1 MLLGEILR
9 VALQSIRANIIR
21 SCLTMLGIIIGVA
34 AVITMLAAGSGAQQQ
49 IEDQIDALGAN
60 VLNITAETWFL
71 RGVARDALTLEVED
85 VWALREHAQYL
96 DAVVPTLED
105 RGQITYDGRNSN
117 TRLVGTTADY
127 ADIFNYDVQY
137 GRMFTE
143 AEDQARQRVAVAGS
157 AIPQYLG
164 IDNPPDLL
172 GQRVFMRGI
181 PFTVVGILKEIGGSF
196 NNPGSTDHTAGAN
209 SRNPGVRLGGP
220 GGHQRSRGSGCA
232 AGNRHGG
239 RGNACFAPNTRSFP
253 VSPTISQSTT
263 ASSSSKPARR
273 RNRRLPC
280 CWPASPASACWVGGI
295 GIMNIMLV
303 SVTERTRE
311 IGVRMALGATRLNIM
326 TQFLI
331 EAVALCL
338 LGGALG
344 VAAGAGMATLLSRT
358 AGWAVYISPESIL
371 LAVAFSLGVGLFFGL
386 LPARRAAALESHR
399 GLALRIALR
408 FLPIVPLLA
417 RTALCIGASGSL

>member
-196 NNPGSTDHTAGAN
+196 NNPDQQIILPVRTAETRVFGSEDLEDISVRVVPDVPLETAMVDVERVLRAEHKIL
-209 SRNPGVRLGGP
+209 PGFPNDFAIYDRKQFLETREEA
-220 GGHQRSRGSGCA
+220 QQTFTMLLASI
-232 AGNRHGG
+232 AG
-239 RGNACFAPNTRSFP
+239 
-253 VSPTISQSTT
+253 VS
-263 ASSSSKPARR
+263 
-273 RNRRLPC
+273 LL
-280 CWPASPASACWVGGI
+280 VGGI

-386 LPARRAAALESHR
+386 LPARRAAALDPIE
-399 GLALRIALR
+399 ALRYE
-408 FLPIVPLLA
+408 
-417 RTALCIGASGSL
+417 